1 MGGGKSSSAT
11 YDNRTYNYQGGSNDF
26 SNFFGNFNYK
36 GSGYFNSSETS
47 GFNPSTTNKN
57 TNDQS
62 GSAGAGGSLDLA
74 ASVGVG
80 VGGGSGSAGAV
91 DKTTSNGSG
100 SNSTLLLAGIG
111 VATAF
116 LIMQSK
122 KGGKK

>member
-1 MGGGKSSSAT
+1 MGGGGKSSSAT

-36 GSGYFNSSETS
+36 GTGYFNSSSTA

-62 GSAGAGGSLDLA
+62 GGAGSGSSLDLA

-80 VGGGSGSAGAV
+80 IG
-91 DKTTSNGSG
+91 
-100 SNSTLLLAGIG
+100 GIG
-111 VATAF
+111 SQTNATIERTF
-116 LIMQSK
+116 LIFEREVNK
-122 KGGKK
+122 NDL